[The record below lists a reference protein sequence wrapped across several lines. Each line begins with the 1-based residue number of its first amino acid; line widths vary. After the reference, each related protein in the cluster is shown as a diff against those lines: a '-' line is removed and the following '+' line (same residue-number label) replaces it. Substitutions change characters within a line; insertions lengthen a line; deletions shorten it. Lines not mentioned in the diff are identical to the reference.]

1 MRIIIAAFLSICLI
15 PTSYGYDKVK
25 LMHSFFST
33 VMVRGY
39 KDDGG
44 LAYGSGVVVA
54 KDEVLTN
61 CHILRAVKKPWVS
74 QGEDSYSITSVKADR
89 WHDLCLV
96 KAFNLPS
103 SQVEIADT
111 SSLKKGQQVI
121 AIGHS
126 SGLPAPTTSLGT
138 VKSTFSVDQ
147 GHIVRSSARFALGAS
162 GSGLYDDNG
171 RLIGINTFKTT
182 GSFAYFYALPIEWL
196 KQVEAQPDE
205 TVFPIIGKAF
215 WEDDDDKKPFFMQ
228 VAVPEINQ
236 DWTKLKAVAEKW
248 VSKEP
253 NNTDALYELGFANEH
268 LTGKI
273 SATEIYNKVLAI
285 EPTHPETL
293 FRLGVIAK
301 NNGDTQKMINIKQQL
316 AEVDENIAYEYEEQV
331 INCKKECSKL

>member
-1 MRIIIAAFLSICLI
+1 MRIILATLLSICLV
-15 PTSYGYDKVK
+15 PNSYAYDKEK

-54 KDEVLTN
+54 KDKVLTN
-61 CHILRAVKKPWVS
+61 CHVLRAVKKAWVS

-96 KAFNLPS
+96 TAFNLPS
-103 SQVEIADT
+103 SQVEIAET
-111 SSLKKGQQVI
+111 STLKKGQQVI

-138 VKSTFSVDQ
+138 VKSTFEVDQ

-182 GSFAYFYALPIEWL
+182 GTFAYFYAVPIEWL
-196 KQVEAQPDE
+196 KQVEAQPEE
-205 TVFPIIGKAF
+205 TVFPITGKAF
-215 WEDDDDKKPFFMQ
+215 WEDDDDKKPYFMQ
-228 VAVPEINQ
+228 VAVPEIKQ

-248 VSKEP
+248 LIIEP
-253 NNTDALYELGFANEH
+253 KNTEALYELGFAEEH
-268 LTGKI
+268 LGGVAA
-273 SATEIYNKVLAI
+273 ATATYNKVLAI

-301 NNGDTQKMINIKQQL
+301 NSGDIQKMIDIKQQL
-316 AEVDENIAYEYEEQV
+316 VEVDENIAYEYDQQV